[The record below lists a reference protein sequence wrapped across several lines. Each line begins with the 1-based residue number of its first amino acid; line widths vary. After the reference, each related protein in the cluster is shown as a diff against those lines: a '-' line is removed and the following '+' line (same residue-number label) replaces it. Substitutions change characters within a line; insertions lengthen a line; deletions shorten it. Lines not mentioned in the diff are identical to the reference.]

1 MQVILGQISLIARL
15 KERYDVN
22 AINVC
27 GREALEKLGF
37 QTGCYKF
44 CYDYIKKNFTDI
56 EWVAFIDV
64 DEFLDFNSMKA
75 NQFLAQQ
82 KFADADL
89 IHLNWKC
96 YGDNDLVHYD
106 SRPVME
112 RFTKPVP
119 IDAIYNT
126 KFMREGTY
134 LNSHVKSILRVND
147 RFLEFL
153 TPHTAAFKDCKCV
166 DADGKLVDCASPW
179 QSISYDSGC
188 VKHYVTKSTE
198 EFIKRKL
205 SNNSR
210 ADATFNSKID
220 EEIENYFNINTKTY
234 SKMELIKTIKS

>member
-1 MQVILGQISLIARL
+1 
-15 KERYDVN
+15 
-22 AINVC
+22 
-27 GREALEKLGF
+27 
-37 QTGCYKF
+37 
-44 CYDYIKKNFTDI
+44 
-56 EWVAFIDV
+56 
-64 DEFLDFNSMKA
+64 MKA

-82 KFADADL
+82 KFVDADL

-134 LNSHVKSILRVND
+134 LNSHVKSILRIND
-147 RFLEFL
+147 RFSDFL
-153 TPHTAAFKDCKCV
+153 TPHTATFKDCKCV

-188 VKHYVTKSTE
+188 VKHYITKSTE

-205 SNNSR
+205 SNNTK
-210 ADATFNSKID
+210 ATDSLTSSFD
-220 EEIENYFNINTKTY
+220 EELTNYFNINCRTY
-234 SKMELIKTIKS
+234 SKMELINSIKF